1 MVDTETEFFI
11 RDKENLDDFL
21 YELDSSYVKKDSAK
35 LFDYLDMIFITG
47 DANLLPW
54 HPHQL
59 EESSKH
65 NRNFKRTFKLYDDY
79 EKMEKINKHML
90 A

>member
-1 MVDTETEFFI
+1 MVDTETEFFV

-21 YELDSSYVKKDSAK
+21 YELDSSYVKKDAAK

-54 HPHQL
+54 NR
-59 EESSKH
+59 SISKV
-65 NRNFKRTFKLYDDY
+65 N
-79 EKMEKINKHML
+79 KITQRKY
-90 A
+90 